1 MKCLMKSWLR
11 PSNRSASVN
20 LPCGPSKTYCFSILT
35 QGSVRRAA
43 ANSSRS
49 RVSSFSLAK
58 SALRASSHS
67 ARETIFG
74 LFMVFSSLALWSNRP
89 AQDRHWPASGP
100 SKNPGRSGPEA
111 CLGQLR
117 CPYRPRGFS
126 DTRNFSD
133 THRVLRPGTQH
144 LKKRGSPKMRWVA
157 AVALLLALASG
168 ASGSPAG
175 SWPTVLASRE
185 SYSPDVSAA
194 VERVWSDPTLSRTV
208 KGRAAL
214 VPLDVYA
221 AFLDAPD
228 VTAAAARH
236 RGFAKYEIRAIDDNR
251 YVASDGD
258 SAHGSA
264 EVLQRQPRRVVVLS
278 RGEHT
283 GPFLGTISG
292 SALTIIDLEP
302 QRRGVNPTLVAYVYI
317 D

>member
-1 MKCLMKSWLR
+1 
-11 PSNRSASVN
+11 
-20 LPCGPSKTYCFSILT
+20 
-35 QGSVRRAA
+35 
-43 ANSSRS
+43 
-49 RVSSFSLAK
+49 
-58 SALRASSHS
+58 
-67 ARETIFG
+67 
-74 LFMVFSSLALWSNRP
+74 
-89 AQDRHWPASGP
+89 
-100 SKNPGRSGPEA
+100 
-111 CLGQLR
+111 
-117 CPYRPRGFS
+117 
-126 DTRNFSD
+126 
-133 THRVLRPGTQH
+133 
-144 LKKRGSPKMRWVA
+144 MRWVA

-317 D
+317 DNALAASLARTLVPTFGFIADRKLGEGMRVTAEVAEWAVDPSGGFCEWLVREPLPPARRARILAVLPSCARRAGSPALRSVQSP